1 MQKEI
6 FRKKSIER
14 ISSPEE
20 LNNYLRVTN
29 PNIWV
34 LLVAVILL
42 LVGLLV
48 WSSVGTLE
56 TRANGIATVKNNEL
70 TVTVSGSR
78 AESIIEGMEVEIN
91 GNRAVLN
98 KVSTDEYGRAIGSAV
113 MNIPD
118 GKYEAE
124 VIIESIKPISFL
136 IK

>member
-42 LVGLLV
+42 LGGLMV
-48 WSSVGTLE
+48 WASVGTLE
-56 TRANGIATVKNNEL
+56 TRANGIATVKSNEL
-70 TVTVSGSR
+70 TVTVSGSK
-78 AESIIEGMEVEIN
+78 AENITEGMEVEIN

-98 KVSTDEYGRAIGSAV
+98 KVDTDEYGRAIGSAI
-113 MNIPD
+113 MNVPD

-124 VIIESIKPISFL
+124 VIIESIKPIKFL